1 MAAAVPWALAVKRSL
16 QEGAAGSATSCAQ
29 RAAQQGATAARS
41 ATTRAATVRSV
52 ETLVVIVAAIVLA
65 AVLAGVLAR
74 VCGGRYVVPS
84 GADRDVEGWVERRCR
99 SCLDSG
105 LPPPAAPGSS
115 KASEAK

>member
-1 MAAAVPWALAVKRSL
+1 MAATAPWALAVRRAL
-16 QEGAAGSATSCAQ
+16 QEGAAGATSYAR
-29 RAAQQGATAARS
+29 RAPQQQGA
-41 ATTRAATVRSV
+41 AATVRSV

-84 GADRDVEGWVERRCR
+84 GDDRDVEGCVERRCR

-105 LPPPAAPGSS
+105 LPPPATAAPASS
-115 KASEAK
+115 KTSEAK